1 MKGSRPKTDQ
11 GDSRRKLAIA
21 HRARALPVKQ
31 IDSSISRVPL
41 AFLFQD
47 SNDGIQ
53 SVAVVRKSE
62 VSLSRSTADD
72 QVHFCLLSL
81 LCLSSRASNQEGTN
95 QVAVK

>member
-21 HRARALPVKQ
+21 HRARARAATATAVKQ
-31 IDSSISRVPL
+31 IDSHSLSPS
-41 AFLFQD
+41 
-47 SNDGIQ
+47 SNDGIP
-53 SVAVVRKSE
+53 SVTVVRKSE